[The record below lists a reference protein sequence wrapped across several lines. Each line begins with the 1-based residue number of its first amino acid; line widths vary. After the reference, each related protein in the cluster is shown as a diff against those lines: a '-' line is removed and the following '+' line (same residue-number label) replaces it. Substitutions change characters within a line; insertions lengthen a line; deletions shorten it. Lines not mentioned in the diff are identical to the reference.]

1 MRLAV
6 AALGLC
12 TILIVG
18 LSFSALTTTTEAR
31 DKVAGEKVAGEKT
44 YLIPASDGY
53 GVAEC
58 LTTGAECGKIVA
70 KAWCESKG
78 HKLLVAFG
86 QADRADFTGSVPS
99 KSGKVEE
106 LPLTITCN

>member
-6 AALGLC
+6 ATLGLC
-12 TILIVG
+12 TVLIVG
-18 LSFSALTTTTEAR
+18 VSFSTLITTTEAR
-31 DKVAGEKVAGEKT
+31 DKTAGEKT

-58 LTTGAECGKIVA
+58 LSSGAECGKIVA

-78 HKLLVAFG
+78 HKLVVAFG
-86 QADRADFTGSVPS
+86 QADRADFTGSVPP
-99 KSGKVEE
+99 KSGKAEE

>member
-1 MRLAV
+1 MIMRLAV
-6 AALGLC
+6 ATLG
-12 TILIVG
+12 IVAVVFAG
-18 LSFSALTTTTEAR
+18 FSLSALPTRTEAR
-31 DKVAGEKVAGEKT
+31 DKVSGETV

-58 LTTGAECGKIVA
+58 LTSGAECGKIVA

-78 HKLLVAFG
+78 HKIALAFG
-86 QADRADFTGSVPS
+86 QADRADFTGSVPP
-99 KSGKVEE
+99 KSGKAEE